1 MAAAAFQSLDDLVGA
16 PGACSQSRSQ
26 VLDRLMMQGID
37 LNPVTQAGMKKG
49 ACLKGDLMRDFL
61 AVTLLLVADEKV
73 WLSFKFLV
81 ERASQGHIDQ
91 LHAPANAKKGQTG
104 PDRQIKEKKLA
115 GITLNRDGAGSR
127 FFFLP
132 VEGRIQ
138 IAPAGQEQAVTKIK
152 YGGQR
157 LPISYDRDQDGRG
170 SSP

>member
-49 ACLKGDLMRDFL
+49 ACLKGDLMRDLL

-91 LHAPANAKKGQTG
+91 LHAPADAKKGQAG

-115 GITLNRDGAGSR
+115 GITLSRDRAGSR
-127 FFFLP
+127 FFFLS

-138 IAPAGQEQAVTKIK
+138 IAPAGQEQAVTKVK
-152 YGGQR
+152 NSGQR
-157 LPISYDRDQDGRG
+157 LLIPYDRDQDGRG